1 MKYPTPEDGHQSL
14 KDKLKIIRECCVFLF
29 GQFVSILKS
38 EKASVC
44 GVRMTPETDLYLLP

>member
-14 KDKLKIIRECCVFLF
+14 KDKLEIIRECYVLLF

-44 GVRMTPETDLYLLP
+44 GVIRTPQKDLYWLP